1 MNEFTY
7 KPRFWLVVHLSC
19 QTATPFWLHWN
30 DLPHPL
36 EWEGRLQVRRSTWWT
51 FCQPQV
57 SQSANHAVLGAASL
71 AEGSYNSLIDMRLGK
86 AFLFFLSHWSNPT
99 DPLRPVK
106 ESHDVRW
113 KKALNAVFFFLLPFS
128 SDSPRHSVPVACGS
142 SHRLLLSIS
151 CIPCI
156 SDFVTHRGKLINCG
170 NQ

>member
-113 KKALNAVFFFLLPFS
+113 KKALNAVFFFSFPS
-128 SDSPRHSVPVACGS
+128 AVTVRGIQSQSPAVHLIVCFWALVA
-142 SHRLLLSIS
+142 SHA
-151 CIPCI
+151 
-156 SDFVTHRGKLINCG
+156 FLIL
-170 NQ
+170 